1 VEFHQQ
7 AKDWVKRWISENAR
21 RLEQLPAED
30 SADLIKLASRLEI
43 NNHGEVKFPGL
54 DTLARKLE
62 YGVPDHVGELRF
74 LSQLHDYVVNI
85 AGADVLE
92 TAKPVS
98 NKPAEQP
105 SAPAPA
111 TNPQGD
117 KPKTNGLA
125 VAALICAF
133 FIPIIGLIL
142 GIVALVQIKKS
153 HEGGKGLAIA
163 SIVVSVTIT
172 LLVTLA
178 VFGSIFAFSQFAKQN
193 GVNIDTKNG
202 SVDVKG
208 KDGESLSI
216 GNAKVPEGFPADV
229 PIYKPSDVIVSLK
242 VKDGYNVTL
251 ATNDSSQQVADYYKS
266 ELAKNGWTNQDT
278 SAVFNANVAQAYQ
291 KGNTNLVIVIGND
304 QKASNGKQTTVS
316 LTVGTKQE

>member
-1 VEFHQQ
+1 M
-7 AKDWVKRWISENAR
+7 
-21 RLEQLPAED
+21 P
-30 SADLIKLASRLEI
+30 
-43 NNHGEVKFPGL
+43 
-54 DTLARKLE
+54 DTTK
-62 YGVPDHVGELRF
+62 P
-74 LSQLHDYVVNI
+74 SP
-85 AGADVLE
+85 E